1 MKLLSVFIV
10 AFISLVCCKPDEQP
24 ADPKYVEEIN
34 QWHQRRIE
42 RLKAKDG
49 WLNLVGRTWLKKG
62 INKFGSAKDNDV
74 IIESDKVPLY
84 MGHFLFEDSTVIIK
98 VDDGIEVL
106 LNGKPVKEIKMIDD
120 QKPDMTVFQYSTIKW
135 NLLVRD
141 TLYGIRFRDLE
152 SPVVKNFPGIERFPV
167 NEKWRLTA
175 RFQQYIPPKEII
187 VPNLLGQMN
196 KELSPGAVVFQVGE
210 KFYKIDALDE
220 KDRLFL
226 IFADR
231 TSGEETYGGGRFI
244 YVDKP
249 DSNGNIILDFNKAY
263 NPPCVFTKFATC
275 PLPPKQNY
283 LNLRIEAGEKN
294 FKH

>member
-1 MKLLSVFIV
+1 MRIFSIAITILLIFLS
-10 AFISLVCCKPDEQP
+10 CKSEEPT

-42 RLKAKDG
+42 RLKADDG
-49 WLNLVGRTWLKKG
+49 WLNLVGRTWLKQG
-62 INKFGSAKDNDV
+62 ENRFGSAKDNDV
-74 IIESDKVPLY
+74 VIESDKVPAY
-84 MGHFLFEDSTVIIK
+84 MGVFIFRDSTVIMK
-98 VDDGIEVL
+98 VNDGVEVL
-106 LNGKPVKEIKMIDD
+106 LDGKPVKEIKMIDD
-120 QKPDMTVFQYSTIKW
+120 QKPNMTVFQYSTIRW
-135 NLLVRD
+135 NLIIRD
-141 TLYGIRFRDLE
+141 TLYGVRFRDLE

-167 NEKWRLTA
+167 TEKWKLNA
-175 RFQQYIPPKEII
+175 RFQPYIPPKEII
-187 VPNLLGQMN
+187 VPNVLGQMN
-196 KELSPGAVVFQVGE
+196 KELSPGAVVFEVGE
-210 KFYKIDALDE
+210 KFYKIDALE
-220 KDRLFL
+220 ENDRLFL

-231 TSGEETYGGGRFI
+231 TSGEETYGGGRFM

-294 FKH
+294 YAH